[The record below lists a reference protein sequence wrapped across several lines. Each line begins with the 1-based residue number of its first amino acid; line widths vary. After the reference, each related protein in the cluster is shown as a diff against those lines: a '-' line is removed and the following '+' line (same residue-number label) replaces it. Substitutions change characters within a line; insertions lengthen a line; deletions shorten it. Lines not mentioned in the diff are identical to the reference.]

1 MAFMGIMAKYF
12 LAGFIGFLIGVVLSC
27 FLLAKKNLDKAHAI
41 EDSIEASFKSAK
53 KNYKSMTGK
62 MKEHIL
68 KIRSRLRNWK
78 NFRNSTA
85 KNKQKRPLNQSA
97 VFCFD

>member
-41 EDSIEASFKSAK
+41 EDNIEASFKSAK

-62 MKEHIL
+62 NKRTYSEDTFTTAEL
-68 KIRSRLRNWK
+68 EAFQKQYSRINEEDL
-78 NFRNSTA
+78 
-85 KNKQKRPLNQSA
+85 
-97 VFCFD
+97 

>member
-1 MAFMGIMAKYF
+1 MAFIGIIGKYF

-41 EDSIEASFKSAK
+41 EDNIEASFKSAK

-62 MKEHIL
+62 NERTYSENTFTVSEL
-68 KIRSRLRNWK
+68 ED
-78 NFRNSTA
+78 FQ
-85 KNKQKRPLNQSA
+85 KQYKKSE
-97 VFCFD
+97 

>member
-1 MAFMGIMAKYF
+1 MAFIGIMAKYF
-12 LAGFIGFLIGVVLSC
+12 LAGFIGFLIGVILSC

-62 MKEHIL
+62 NERTYSEDTFTAAELEEFQKQYSKE
-68 KIRSRLRNWK
+68 
-78 NFRNSTA
+78 
-85 KNKQKRPLNQSA
+85 
-97 VFCFD
+97 